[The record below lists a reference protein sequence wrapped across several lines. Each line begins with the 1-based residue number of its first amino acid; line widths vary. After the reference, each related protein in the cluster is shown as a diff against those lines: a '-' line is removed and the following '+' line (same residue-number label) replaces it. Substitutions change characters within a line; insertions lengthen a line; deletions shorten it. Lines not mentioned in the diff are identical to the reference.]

1 MKRQNGIMLLEV
13 AIFLVLLSL
22 GYLSWMSVRKNVE
35 QYDFSMQ
42 VARSLCYQQDMLSVY
57 IKKKKDSPPITTG
70 NEGLPPITTGNEGL
84 TAIPFNSL
92 SDVITLIDNKTP
104 LKYSYYMVNNSNS
117 SQSNIDSEDKL
128 QKYIQT
134 SKVKAIVVLSVK
146 NGKVPEYLRKYLA
159 ASLGIFGAIPVHDNN
174 VISLRNDFFDVSVL
188 ERQMQRH
195 IRLDDVI
202 AVALIPEIPSPY
214 QTCFYGAQYNE

>member
-57 IKKKKDSPPITTG
+57 IEKNKDSPQITTG
-70 NEGLPPITTGNEGL
+70 NEDL

-117 SQSNIDSEDKL
+117 SQSNIYSKDKL

-159 ASLGIFGAIPVHDNN
+159 ASLGIFGAIPVRDNN
-174 VISLRNDFFDVSVL
+174 IISLRNDFFDVSVL
-188 ERQMQRH
+188 ERQMQGK
-195 IRLDDVI
+195 IGLDDVI

>member
-57 IKKKKDSPPITTG
+57 IKRKKDS
-70 NEGLPPITTGNEGL
+70 LPITTGNEGL
-84 TAIPFNSL
+84 TAIPFDLLN
-92 SDVITLIDNKTP
+92 DVIPLIDNKTP

-117 SQSNIDSEDKL
+117 SQSNINPKDKL

-159 ASLGIFGAIPVHDNN
+159 ASLGIFGAIPVRDNN
-174 VISLRNDFFDVSVL
+174 IISLRNDFFDVSVL
-188 ERQMQRH
+188 ERHMKEK
-195 IRLDDVI
+195 IELDDVI

>member
-57 IKKKKDSPPITTG
+57 IKKKEASSPITTG
-70 NEGLPPITTGNEGL
+70 NEDF
-84 TAIPFNSL
+84 TAIQFNSL
-92 SDVITLIDNKTP
+92 RDVISLIDNKTP

-117 SQSNIDSEDKL
+117 SQSNINSKDKL

-134 SKVKAIVVLSVK
+134 SKIKAIVVLSVK

-159 ASLGIFGAIPVHDNN
+159 ASLGIFGAIPVRDNN
-174 VISLRNDFFDVSVL
+174 NMISLRNDFFDISAL
-188 ERQMQRH
+188 EHQ
-195 IRLDDVI
+195 IPGNIKLDDVI
-202 AVALIPEIPSPY
+202 AVALIPEISSPY

>member
-42 VARSLCYQQDMLSVY
+42 VARSLCYQQNMLSVY
-57 IKKKKDSPPITTG
+57 IKKKEASSPITTG
-70 NEGLPPITTGNEGL
+70 NEDF
-84 TAIPFNSL
+84 TAIQFNSL
-92 SDVITLIDNKTP
+92 RDVIRLIDNKTP
-104 LKYSYYMVNNSNS
+104 LKYSYYMVNNSKS
-117 SQSNIDSEDKL
+117 SQSNINPKDKL

-159 ASLGIFGAIPVHDNN
+159 ASLGIFGAIPVRDNN
-174 VISLRNDFFDVSVL
+174 MISLRNDFFDISAL
-188 ERQMQRH
+188 EHQMPGN
-195 IRLDDVI
+195 INLDDVI
-202 AVALIPEIPSPY
+202 AVALIPEISSPY

>member
-1 MKRQNGIMLLEV
+1 MLLEV

-57 IKKKKDSPPITTG
+57 IKKKKAS
-70 NEGLPPITTGNEGL
+70 PPITTGNEGL
-84 TAIPFNSL
+84 TAIPFNLL
-92 SDVITLIDNKTP
+92 SNVITLIDNKTP

-117 SQSNIDSEDKL
+117 SQSNIDSKDKL

-159 ASLGIFGAIPVHDNN
+159 ASLGIFGAIPVRDNDI
-174 VISLRNDFFDVSVL
+174 ISLRNDFFDVSVL
-188 ERQMQRH
+188 EHQMQGK
-195 IRLDDVI
+195 IELDDVI

>member
-57 IKKKKDSPPITTG
+57 IKKKKDSLPITTG
-70 NEGLPPITTGNEGL
+70 NEDL

-92 SDVITLIDNKTP
+92 SDVITLIDNETP

-117 SQSNIDSEDKL
+117 SQSNIDSKDKL

-159 ASLGIFGAIPVHDNN
+159 ASLGIFGAIPVRDNN
-174 VISLRNDFFDVSVL
+174 IISLRNDFFDVSVL
-188 ERQMQRH
+188 ERQMH
-195 IRLDDVI
+195 GKIRLDDVI

>member
-57 IKKKKDSPPITTG
+57 IKKKEASSPITTG
-70 NEGLPPITTGNEGL
+70 DEDF
-84 TAIPFNSL
+84 TAIQFNSL
-92 SDVITLIDNKTP
+92 RDVISLIDNKTP

-117 SQSNIDSEDKL
+117 SQSNINSKDKL

-159 ASLGIFGAIPVHDNN
+159 ASLGIFGAIPVRDNN
-174 VISLRNDFFDVSVL
+174 MISLRNDFFDISAL
-188 ERQMQRH
+188 EHQMPGN
-195 IRLDDVI
+195 IKLDDVI
-202 AVALIPEIPSPY
+202 AVALIPEISSPY

>member
-57 IKKKKDSPPITTG
+57 IKKQKDSPPTG
-70 NEGLPPITTGNEGL
+70 NESL

-174 VISLRNDFFDVSVL
+174 FISLRNDFFDVSVL
-188 ERQMQRH
+188 ERQMQGN

>member
-1 MKRQNGIMLLEV
+1 MLLEV

-57 IKKKKDSPPITTG
+57 IKKKKDSLPITTG
-70 NEGLPPITTGNEGL
+70 NEDL

-92 SDVITLIDNKTP
+92 SDVITLIDNETP

-117 SQSNIDSEDKL
+117 SQSNIDSKDKL

-159 ASLGIFGAIPVHDNN
+159 ASLGIFGAIPVRDNN
-174 VISLRNDFFDVSVL
+174 IISLRNDFFDVSVL
-188 ERQMQRH
+188 ERQMH
-195 IRLDDVI
+195 GKIRLDDVI

>member
-57 IKKKKDSPPITTG
+57 IKKKKASS
-70 NEGLPPITTGNEGL
+70 PITTGNEGL
-84 TAIPFNSL
+84 TAIPFNLL
-92 SDVITLIDNKTP
+92 SDVITLIDNKIP
-104 LKYSYYMVNNSNS
+104 LEYSYYMVNNINS
-117 SQSNIDSEDKL
+117 SPSQSDIDSKDKL

-159 ASLGIFGAIPVHDNN
+159 ASLGIFGAIPVRDNN
-174 VISLRNDFFDVSVL
+174 NIISLRNDFFDVSVL
-188 ERQMQRH
+188 ERQMQGN
-195 IRLDDVI
+195 IELDDVI
-202 AVALIPEIPSPY
+202 AVALIPEIFSPY

>member
-1 MKRQNGIMLLEV
+1 MLLEV

-22 GYLSWMSVRKNVE
+22 GYLSWMNVRKNVE

-42 VARSLCYQQDMLSVY
+42 VARSLCYQQNMLSVY
-57 IKKKKDSPPITTG
+57 ITSSQITTG
-70 NEGLPPITTGNEGL
+70 KGDF
-84 TAIPFNSL
+84 TAIPFDLL
-92 SDVITLIDNKTP
+92 SKVITLIDNETP
-104 LKYSYYMVNNSNS
+104 LEYSYYMVNNSNS
-117 SQSNIDSEDKL
+117 RQSKIDSKDIL

-159 ASLGIFGAIPVHDNN
+159 ASLGIFGAIPVRDNN
-174 VISLRNDFFDVSVL
+174 NNISLRNDFFDVSVL
-188 ERQMQRH
+188 EHQMPGN

-202 AVALIPEIPSPY
+202 AVALIPEISSPY

>member
-57 IKKKKDSPPITTG
+57 IKKKEASSPITTG
-70 NEGLPPITTGNEGL
+70 DEDF
-84 TAIPFNSL
+84 TAIQFNSL
-92 SDVITLIDNKTP
+92 RDVISLIDNKTP

-117 SQSNIDSEDKL
+117 SQSNINSKDKL

-159 ASLGIFGAIPVHDNN
+159 ASLGIFGAIPVRDNN
-174 VISLRNDFFDVSVL
+174 NIISLRNDFFDVSVL
-188 ERQMQRH
+188 ERQMQGN
-195 IRLDDVI
+195 IELDDVI
-202 AVALIPEIPSPY
+202 AVALIPEIFSPY

>member
-57 IKKKKDSPPITTG
+57 IKKKIDS
-70 NEGLPPITTGNEGL
+70 PPITTGNEGL

-117 SQSNIDSEDKL
+117 SQSNIDSKDKL
-128 QKYIQT
+128 KKYIQT

-159 ASLGIFGAIPVHDNN
+159 ASLGIFGAIPVRDNN
-174 VISLRNDFFDVSVL
+174 IISLRNDFFDVSVL
-188 ERQMQRH
+188 ERQMQGK
-195 IRLDDVI
+195 IGLDDVI

>member
-57 IKKKKDSPPITTG
+57 IKKKIDSPPITTG
-70 NEGLPPITTGNEGL
+70 NEVL
-84 TAIPFNSL
+84 TAIPFKSL

-128 QKYIQT
+128 KKYIQT

-159 ASLGIFGAIPVHDNN
+159 ASLGIFGAIPVSDNN
-174 VISLRNDFFDVSVL
+174 IISLRNDFFDVSVL
-188 ERQMQRH
+188 ERQMQGK
-195 IRLDDVI
+195 IGLDDVI

>member
-57 IKKKKDSPPITTG
+57 IKKKKASSPK
-70 NEGLPPITTGNEGL
+70 TTGNEGL
-84 TAIPFNSL
+84 TAIPFNLL

-104 LKYSYYMVNNSNS
+104 LEYSYYMVNNSNS
-117 SQSNIDSEDKL
+117 SQSDIDSKDKL

-159 ASLGIFGAIPVHDNN
+159 ASLGIFGAIPVRDNN
-174 VISLRNDFFDVSVL
+174 NISLRNDFFDVSVL
-188 ERQMQRH
+188 ERQMQGN
-195 IRLDDVI
+195 IELDNVI
-202 AVALIPEIPSPY
+202 AVALIPEIFSPY

>member
-57 IKKKKDSPPITTG
+57 IKKKEASSPITTG
-70 NEGLPPITTGNEGL
+70 NEDF
-84 TAIPFNSL
+84 TAIQFNSL
-92 SDVITLIDNKTP
+92 RDVISLIDNKTP

-117 SQSNIDSEDKL
+117 SQPNINSKDKL

-134 SKVKAIVVLSVK
+134 SKIKAIVVLSVK

-159 ASLGIFGAIPVHDNN
+159 ASLGIFGAIPVRDNN
-174 VISLRNDFFDVSVL
+174 NMISLRNDFFDISAL
-188 ERQMQRH
+188 EHQMPGN
-195 IRLDDVI
+195 IKLDDVI
-202 AVALIPEIPSPY
+202 AVALIPEISSPY

>member
-13 AIFLVLLSL
+13 AIFLLLLSL

-57 IKKKKDSPPITTG
+57 IKKKKDS
-70 NEGLPPITTGNEGL
+70 LPITTGNEGL

-92 SDVITLIDNKTP
+92 SDVITLIDNETP

-117 SQSNIDSEDKL
+117 SQSNIDSKDKL

-159 ASLGIFGAIPVHDNN
+159 ASLGIFGAIPVRDSNI
-174 VISLRNDFFDVSVL
+174 ISLRNDFFDVSVL
-188 ERQMQRH
+188 ERQMQGK
-195 IRLDDVI
+195 IGLDDVI

>member
-42 VARSLCYQQDMLSVY
+42 VARSLCYQQNMLSVY
-57 IKKKKDSPPITTG
+57 IKKKEASSPITTG
-70 NEGLPPITTGNEGL
+70 NEDF
-84 TAIPFNSL
+84 TAIQFNSL
-92 SDVITLIDNKTP
+92 RDVIRLIDNKTP
-104 LKYSYYMVNNSNS
+104 LKYSYYMVNNSKS
-117 SQSNIDSEDKL
+117 SQSNINPKDKL

-159 ASLGIFGAIPVHDNN
+159 ASLGIFGAIPVRDNN
-174 VISLRNDFFDVSVL
+174 MISLRNDFFDISAL
-188 ERQMQRH
+188 EYQMPGN
-195 IRLDDVI
+195 IKLDDVI
-202 AVALIPEIPSPY
+202 AVALIPEISSPY

>member
-57 IKKKKDSPPITTG
+57 IKKKKAPSQ
-70 NEGLPPITTGNEGL
+70 ITTGNEGL
-84 TAIPFNSL
+84 TAIPFDLL

-117 SQSNIDSEDKL
+117 TQSNINSKDKL

-134 SKVKAIVVLSVK
+134 SKVKAIVVLSVR

-159 ASLGIFGAIPVHDNN
+159 ASLGIFGAIPVRDNN
-174 VISLRNDFFDVSVL
+174 NIISLRNDFFDVSVL
-188 ERQMQRH
+188 EHQMQGNGN
-195 IRLDDVI
+195 IKLDDVI
-202 AVALIPEIPSPY
+202 AVALIPEISSPY

>member
-1 MKRQNGIMLLEV
+1 MKRQSGIMLLEV

-42 VARSLCYQQDMLSVY
+42 VARSLCYQKDMLSFY
-57 IKKKKDSPPITTG
+57 IKKKIPSS
-70 NEGLPPITTGNEGL
+70 PITTGNEGL
-84 TAIPFNSL
+84 TAIPFTSL

-104 LKYSYYMVNNSNS
+104 LEYSYYMVNNSNS
-117 SQSNIDSEDKL
+117 SQLDIYSKDKL

-159 ASLGIFGAIPVHDNN
+159 ASLGIFGAIPVRNN
-174 VISLRNDFFDVSVL
+174 NNNISLSNDFFDVSVL
-188 ERQMQRH
+188 ERQMQRY
-195 IRLDDVI
+195 IALDDVI
-202 AVALIPEIPSPY
+202 AVALIPEIFSPY

>member
-57 IKKKKDSPPITTG
+57 IKKKEASSPITTG
-70 NEGLPPITTGNEGL
+70 NEDF
-84 TAIPFNSL
+84 TAIQFNSL
-92 SDVITLIDNKTP
+92 RDVISLIDNKTP

-117 SQSNIDSEDKL
+117 SQPNINSKDKL

-134 SKVKAIVVLSVK
+134 SKIKAIVVLSVE

-159 ASLGIFGAIPVHDNN
+159 ASLGIFGAIPVRDNN
-174 VISLRNDFFDVSVL
+174 NMISLRNDFFDISAL
-188 ERQMQRH
+188 EHQMPGN
-195 IRLDDVI
+195 IKLDDVI
-202 AVALIPEIPSPY
+202 AVALIPEISSPY

>member
-1 MKRQNGIMLLEV
+1 MLLEV

-57 IKKKKDSPPITTG
+57 IEKNKEKNKDSPQITTG
-70 NEGLPPITTGNEGL
+70 NEDL

-117 SQSNIDSEDKL
+117 SQSNIYSKDKL

-159 ASLGIFGAIPVHDNN
+159 ASLGIFGAIPVRDNN
-174 VISLRNDFFDVSVL
+174 IISLRNDFFDVSVL
-188 ERQMQRH
+188 ERQMQGK
-195 IRLDDVI
+195 IGLDDVI

>member
-57 IKKKKDSPPITTG
+57 IKKKEKEASLPITTG
-70 NEGLPPITTGNEGL
+70 NEDF
-84 TAIPFNSL
+84 TAIQFNSL
-92 SDVITLIDNKTP
+92 RDVISLIDDKTP

-117 SQSNIDSEDKL
+117 SQSTINSKDKL

-134 SKVKAIVVLSVK
+134 SKIKAIVVLSVK

-159 ASLGIFGAIPVHDNN
+159 ASLGIFGAIPVRDNN
-174 VISLRNDFFDVSVL
+174 MISLRNDFFDISAL
-188 ERQMQRH
+188 EHKMPGN
-195 IRLDDVI
+195 IKLDDVI
-202 AVALIPEIPSPY
+202 AVALIPEISSPY

>member
-57 IKKKKDSPPITTG
+57 IKKKEASSPITTG
-70 NEGLPPITTGNEGL
+70 NEDF
-84 TAIPFNSL
+84 TAIQFNSL
-92 SDVITLIDNKTP
+92 RDVISLIDNKTP
-104 LKYSYYMVNNSNS
+104 LKYSYYMVNNSNL
-117 SQSNIDSEDKL
+117 SQSNINSKDKL

-134 SKVKAIVVLSVK
+134 SKIKAIVVLSVK

-159 ASLGIFGAIPVHDNN
+159 ASLGIFGAIPVRDNN
-174 VISLRNDFFDVSVL
+174 NMISLRNDFFDISAL
-188 ERQMQRH
+188 EHQMPGN
-195 IRLDDVI
+195 IKLDDVI
-202 AVALIPEIPSPY
+202 AVALIPEISSPY

>member
-70 NEGLPPITTGNEGL
+70 NEGL

-104 LKYSYYMVNNSNS
+104 LKYSYYMVNNSKS

-174 VISLRNDFFDVSVL
+174 FISLRNDFFDVSVL
-188 ERQMQRH
+188 ERQMQGN

>member
-57 IKKKKDSPPITTG
+57 IKKKEASSPITTG
-70 NEGLPPITTGNEGL
+70 DEDF
-84 TAIPFNSL
+84 TAIQFNSL
-92 SDVITLIDNKTP
+92 RDVISLIDNKTP

-117 SQSNIDSEDKL
+117 SQSNINSKDKL

-159 ASLGIFGAIPVHDNN
+159 ASLGIFGAIPVRDNN
-174 VISLRNDFFDVSVL
+174 MISLRNDFFDISAL
-188 ERQMQRH
+188 EHQMPGN
-195 IRLDDVI
+195 INLDDVI
-202 AVALIPEIPSPY
+202 AVALIPEISSPY

>member
-57 IKKKKDSPPITTG
+57 IKKKKAPSQ
-70 NEGLPPITTGNEGL
+70 ITTGNEGL
-84 TAIPFNSL
+84 TPIPFDLL

-117 SQSNIDSEDKL
+117 TQSNINSKDKL

-159 ASLGIFGAIPVHDNN
+159 ASLGIFGAIPVRDNN
-174 VISLRNDFFDVSVL
+174 NNIISLRNDFFDVSVL
-188 ERQMQRH
+188 EHQMQGN
-195 IRLDDVI
+195 IELDDVI
-202 AVALIPEIPSPY
+202 AVALIPEISSPY

>member
-57 IKKKKDSPPITTG
+57 IKRKKDS
-70 NEGLPPITTGNEGL
+70 LPITTGNEGL
-84 TAIPFNSL
+84 TAIPFDLLN
-92 SDVITLIDNKTP
+92 DVIPLIDNKTP

-117 SQSNIDSEDKL
+117 SQSNINPKDKL

-159 ASLGIFGAIPVHDNN
+159 ASLGIFGAIPVRDNDI
-174 VISLRNDFFDVSVL
+174 ISLRNDFFDVSVL
-188 ERQMQRH
+188 EHQMQGK
-195 IRLDDVI
+195 IELDDVI

>member
-13 AIFLVLLSL
+13 AIFLLLLSL

-57 IKKKKDSPPITTG
+57 IKKKKDS
-70 NEGLPPITTGNEGL
+70 LPITTGNEGL

-117 SQSNIDSEDKL
+117 SQSNIDSKAKL

-159 ASLGIFGAIPVHDNN
+159 ASLGIFGAIPVRDSNI
-174 VISLRNDFFDVSVL
+174 ISLRNDFFDVSVL
-188 ERQMQRH
+188 ERQMQGK
-195 IRLDDVI
+195 IGLDDVI

>member
-42 VARSLCYQQDMLSVY
+42 VARSLCYQQNMLSVY
-57 IKKKKDSPPITTG
+57 ITSSPITTG
-70 NEGLPPITTGNEGL
+70 KTGKEGF
-84 TAIPFNSL
+84 TAIPFDSL
-92 SDVITLIDNKTP
+92 SNVITLIDNETP
-104 LKYSYYMVNNSNS
+104 LEYSYYMVNNSNS
-117 SQSNIDSEDKL
+117 SQSKIDSKDIL

-159 ASLGIFGAIPVHDNN
+159 ASLGIFGAIPVRDNN
-174 VISLRNDFFDVSVL
+174 NNISLRNDFFDVSVL
-188 ERQMQRH
+188 EHQMPGN
-195 IRLDDVI
+195 IELDDVI
-202 AVALIPEIPSPY
+202 AVALIPEISSPY

>member
-57 IKKKKDSPPITTG
+57 IEKNKDSPQ
-70 NEGLPPITTGNEGL
+70 ITTGNEGL

-117 SQSNIDSEDKL
+117 SQSNIYSKDKL

-159 ASLGIFGAIPVHDNN
+159 ASLGIFGAIPVRDNN
-174 VISLRNDFFDVSVL
+174 IISLRNDFFDVSVL
-188 ERQMQRH
+188 ERQMQGK
-195 IRLDDVI
+195 IGLDDVI

>member
-57 IKKKKDSPPITTG
+57 IKKKKDSLPITTG
-70 NEGLPPITTGNEGL
+70 NEDL

-92 SDVITLIDNKTP
+92 SDVITLIDNETP

-117 SQSNIDSEDKL
+117 SQSNIDSKDKL

-159 ASLGIFGAIPVHDNN
+159 ASLGIFGAIPVRDNN
-174 VISLRNDFFDVSVL
+174 IISLRNDFFDVSVL
-188 ERQMQRH
+188 ERQMQGK

>member
-57 IKKKKDSPPITTG
+57 IKKKEASSPITTG
-70 NEGLPPITTGNEGL
+70 DEDF
-84 TAIPFNSL
+84 TAIQFNSL
-92 SDVITLIDNKTP
+92 RDVISLIDNKTP

-117 SQSNIDSEDKL
+117 SQSNINSKDEL

-159 ASLGIFGAIPVHDNN
+159 ASLGIFGAIPVRDNN
-174 VISLRNDFFDVSVL
+174 MISLRNDFFDISAL
-188 ERQMQRH
+188 EHQMPGN
-195 IRLDDVI
+195 IKLDDVI
-202 AVALIPEIPSPY
+202 AVALIPEISSPY

>member
-42 VARSLCYQQDMLSVY
+42 VARSLCYQQNMLSVY
-57 IKKKKDSPPITTG
+57 IKSLPITK
-70 NEGLPPITTGNEGL
+70 GNEGL
-84 TAIPFNSL
+84 TAIPFDLFRN
-92 SDVITLIDNKTP
+92 VITLIDKTP
-104 LKYSYYMVNNSNS
+104 LRYSYYMVNNSNS
-117 SQSNIDSEDKL
+117 SQSKIDSKDKL

-134 SKVKAIVVLSVK
+134 SKVKAIVVLSVR

-159 ASLGIFGAIPVHDNN
+159 ASLGIFGAIPVRDNN
-174 VISLRNDFFDVSVL
+174 NNISLRNDFFDVSVL
-188 ERQMQRH
+188 EHQMQGN
-195 IRLDDVI
+195 IKLDDVI
-202 AVALIPEIPSPY
+202 AVALIPEISSPY

>member
-1 MKRQNGIMLLEV
+1 MKRQNGIILLEV

-57 IKKKKDSPPITTG
+57 LKKKGALLPKTTG
-70 NEGLPPITTGNEGL
+70 NEDF
-84 TAIPFNSL
+84 TAIPFNLL
-92 SDVITLIDNKTP
+92 SDVIGLIDNKTP
-104 LKYSYYMVNNSNS
+104 LPLEYSYYIVNKGNS
-117 SQSNIDSEDKL
+117 SQSNIDSKDKL

-159 ASLGIFGAIPVHDNN
+159 ASLGIFGAIPVRNN
-174 VISLRNDFFDVSVL
+174 NIISLRNDFFDISVL
-188 ERQMQRH
+188 EHKMPGN
-195 IRLDDVI
+195 IELEDVI
-202 AVALIPEIPSPY
+202 AVALIPEISSPY

>member
-1 MKRQNGIMLLEV
+1 MKRQNGIILLEV

-22 GYLSWMSVRKNVE
+22 GYLSWMSVRKNIE

-57 IKKKKDSPPITTG
+57 LKKKGASSSITTG
-70 NEGLPPITTGNEGL
+70 NEDF

-92 SDVITLIDNKTP
+92 SDVIGLIDNETP
-104 LKYSYYMVNNSNS
+104 LKYSYYIVNDSNS
-117 SQSNIDSEDKL
+117 SQSNIDSKDKL
-128 QKYIQT
+128 QKYIRT

-159 ASLGIFGAIPVHDNN
+159 ASLGIFGAIPVRNN
-174 VISLRNDFFDVSVL
+174 NNIISLRNDFFDISVL
-188 ERQMQRH
+188 ERQMPGN
-195 IRLDDVI
+195 IELDDVI
-202 AVALIPEIPSPY
+202 AVALIPEISSPY

>member
-70 NEGLPPITTGNEGL
+70 NEGL

-117 SQSNIDSEDKL
+117 SQSNIDSEDNL

-174 VISLRNDFFDVSVL
+174 FISLRNDFFDVSVL
-188 ERQMQRH
+188 ERQMQGN

>member
-57 IKKKKDSPPITTG
+57 IKKNKAS
-70 NEGLPPITTGNEGL
+70 LPITTGNEGL
-84 TAIPFNSL
+84 TAIPFDFF
-92 SDVITLIDNKTP
+92 SDVITLIDKTP

-117 SQSNIDSEDKL
+117 SQSKIDSKDKL

-134 SKVKAIVVLSVK
+134 SKVKAIVVLSVR

-159 ASLGIFGAIPVHDNN
+159 ASLGIFGAIPVRDNN
-174 VISLRNDFFDVSVL
+174 ITSLRNDFFDVSVL
-188 ERQMQRH
+188 EHHMRGN
-195 IRLDDVI
+195 IELDDVI
-202 AVALIPEIPSPY
+202 AVALIPEISSPY